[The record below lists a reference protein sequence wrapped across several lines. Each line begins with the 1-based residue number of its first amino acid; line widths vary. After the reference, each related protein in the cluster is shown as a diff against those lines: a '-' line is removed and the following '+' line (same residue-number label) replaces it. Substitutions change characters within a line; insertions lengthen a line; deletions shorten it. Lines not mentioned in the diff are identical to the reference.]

1 MATRRIS
8 ADYQAAG
15 FGGLSFVT
23 NNNFANLP
31 MSYEQRLTALECLYC
46 FFLAKNE
53 ESKEYRN
60 NEEIKTL
67 VNELR
72 ERLDQAG
79 RDYRSEFE
87 NHDTF
92 SEAENNYRLLLC
104 QCFERITRLQGLTKM
119 IEKQI
124 MKMEEIG

>member
-8 ADYQAAG
+8 TDYQAAG

-23 NNNFANLP
+23 NNNFANLQ
-31 MSYEQRLTALECLYC
+31 MSYEQRLWSLESNYC

-53 ESKEYRN
+53 ESKEYKNDERV
-60 NEEIKTL
+60 KSL
-67 VNELR
+67 MKELR
-72 ERLDQAG
+72 KLLDQAG
-79 RDYRSEFE
+79 EDYRADYE
-87 NHDTF
+87 NHASF
-92 SEAENNYRLLLC
+92 SDGENKYRLLLC
-104 QCFERITRLQGLTKM
+104 QCFERITQLQGLTKM